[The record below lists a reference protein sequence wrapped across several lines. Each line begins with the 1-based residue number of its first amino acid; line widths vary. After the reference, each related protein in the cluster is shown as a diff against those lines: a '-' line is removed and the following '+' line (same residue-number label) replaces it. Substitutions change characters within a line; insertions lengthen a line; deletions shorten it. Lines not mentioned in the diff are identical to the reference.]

1 MSLSISVDPDLVE
14 GGLERAIEL
23 QNIPD
28 RFFLFTSLYYACHQ
42 RGV

>member
-14 GGLERAIEL
+14 SGLERAIEPK
-23 QNIPD
+23 NTPD
-28 RFFLFTSLYYACHQ
+28 RFFLFTGLYYACHQ